1 MNQPQINI
9 NTQSAVNTL
18 TQKLIEKQKQDLED
32 KGINILE
39 GLISGENKPKDSTA
53 TTTKT
58 GKTTKDETTE
68 IVKDII
74 GGIFGKKKKKK
85 DSTGN

>member
-53 TTTKT
+53 TTTNT
-58 GKTTKDETTE
+58 GKTTKNETTE

>member
-1 MNQPQINI
+1 MLASVL
-9 NTQSAVNTL
+9 NTKTAVNAL
-18 TQKLIEKQKQDLED
+18 TQKLIDKQKQELEA

-39 GLISGENKPKDSTA
+39 ELIGGDTNPKDSTA
-53 TTTKT
+53 TSTST
-58 GKTTKDETTE
+58 GKTTNDETTK

-74 GGIFGKKKKKK
+74 GGIFGKKKTKK